1 MKDLGITKEDLRR
14 LAQAQGDSYSWS
26 VWEDVWGVLVL
37 LDVEKARH
45 SYSSFS
51 RSISDNSSFSL
62 SLSSCWQR
70 NFFFAAWY
78 KFGACGYL
86 RVKAK
91 SKKKKLLMIF
101 INPLP
106 RCRQCW
112 SSSIIF
118 FYFFCY
124 LWLSFVEL
132 FIASHFPCSP
142 LKTFPH
148 VRPIRFWL
156 CEFKQPFSYCLL
168 FTVRVPVPNVALRQ
182 HLTIVS

>member
-1 MKDLGITKEDLRR
+1 MLKKLDIPTQVSV
-14 LAQAQGDSYSWS
+14 AASAIIQAFLSLCLLIRNGTLFFSLCDIN
-26 VWEDVWGVLVL
+26 LVL
-37 LDVEKARH
+37 AVSCEWKRKA
-45 SYSSFS
+45 
-51 RSISDNSSFSL
+51 
-62 SLSSCWQR
+62 
-70 NFFFAAWY
+70 
-78 KFGACGYL
+78 
-86 RVKAK
+86 
-91 SKKKKLLMIF
+91 KKKLLMIF
-101 INPLP
+101 IKPLP